1 VVPPFLRRRRSLPP
15 SQDRYRQRRS
25 PAVLPFSIGMSFDL
39 CPDCYA
45 FLPWLACVC
54 LCTLRNASEIVWI
67 RRRRR
72 LSYSFFPLPMLSDYF
87 RFSRSIPLFFQEIT
101 KTNLR
106 ISSTLVLE
114 VVLSV
119 L

>member
-25 PAVLPFSIGMSFDL
+25 PSVLPFSIGMSFDL

-54 LCTLRNASEIVWI
+54 APYEMRRKSFGSDGDGASAT
-67 RRRRR
+67 
-72 LSYSFFPLPMLSDYF
+72 SFFRCLCSLIISVSPDQS
-87 RFSRSIPLFFQEIT
+87 LFFSKKSQKQT
-101 KTNLR
+101 YG
-106 ISSTLVLE
+106 
-114 VVLSV
+114 
-119 L
+119 